1 MQEPEDEARE
11 MTFQPA
17 QLAIHESDAAL
28 ANCVAERVADL
39 AAQAIGS
46 RGEFRLALAGGE
58 TPRRCY
64 EQLRNLPVDWTRVQI
79 FFGDERCLPRGDK
92 QRNDTMAYATLL
104 DHVAIP
110 PANIHTIA
118 AEYGAYDAA
127 RNYAM
132 LLNDYVPLDLVLLGL
147 GEDGHT
153 ASLFPGNPATEL
165 YDAAVAVV
173 AAPKPPPQ
181 RVSLGLHT
189 LQQAR
194 HRIFLV
200 TGAGKRVALRAI
212 IDGASLPAGRVGP
225 SEWHVDRAAMPEVS

>member
-28 ANCVAERVADL
+28 ATCVAERVADL
-39 AAQAIGS
+39 AAQAIAI

-64 EQLRNLPVDWTRVQI
+64 EQLRYLPVNWAHVQV

-132 LLNDYVPLDLVLLGL
+132 LLNDYAPLDLVLLGL

-165 YDAAVAVV
+165 SDAAVAVFD
-173 AAPKPPPQ
+173 APKPPPQ

-189 LQQAR
+189 LQRAQ

-200 TGAGKRVALRAI
+200 TGAGKRAALQAI
-212 IDGASLPAGRVGP
+212 NDGASLPAARVGL
-225 SEWHVDRAAMPEVS
+225 SEWHIDRAAMPEFY